1 MSLEERGQEVEV
13 YQNQQEKPHQH
24 SGTEEGEEEPR
35 KVNGERRGHDR
46 RTQAWSTWRKLEARK
61 GQTLEN
67 EGERCDVCDDK
78 TGQRLWTARLE
89 DCNKDNIQGNKKAD
103 KRQSKETGVT
113 EAGRTPGRTPGRS
126 GAT

>member
-1 MSLEERGQEVEV
+1 MEHMEKTRGQERA
-13 YQNQQEKPHQH
+13 
-24 SGTEEGEEEPR
+24 TEEEAPG
-35 KVNGERRGHDR
+35 
-46 RTQAWSTWRKLEARK
+46 LE
-61 GQTLEN
+61 TLEN